1 MIVINVK
8 LPDSILKQARELA
21 ARDGVSLDQFVSTA
35 VAEKSSAWLSK
46 DYVAERARRASR
58 EKSIAALAQVPDAP
72 LPAGDER

>member
-46 DYVAERARRASR
+46 DYVAERARCASR